1 MYQIVPLGKLLA
13 VPAPKKSTTMGVM
26 RRIFLLVFALIVA
39 LVACLGLLLY
49 RPSLWPE
56 VAARIG
62 AYPVEAPPSG
72 ERESPF
78 AKVEPQIKLQ
88 LPTLPPPDMTQ
99 QQKPAS
105 VENVTRPPAVYR
117 FPTGADIKIGAA
129 KPDIIAIFGP
139 PQVGVTGADRG
150 QLQERLIYTDRST
163 GQRTTI
169 AVVDG
174 KVTSAETVTAAEMTQ
189 E

>member
-1 MYQIVPLGKLLA
+1 
-13 VPAPKKSTTMGVM
+13 MGVM
-26 RRIFLLVFALIVA
+26 RRIFPLVFALIVV
-39 LVACLGLLLY
+39 LLACIGLLLY

-56 VAARIG
+56 VAAQIG
-62 AYPVEAPPSG
+62 AYPVEAPARG

-78 AKVEPQIKLQ
+78 AKVEPQIKVQ
-88 LPTLPPPDMTQ
+88 LPTLPPPDTTQ
-99 QQKPAS
+99 QQKPTP
-105 VENVTRPPAVYR
+105 VENATSTPAVYR
-117 FPTGADIKIGAA
+117 FPTGADIKIGAT

-169 AVVDG
+169 AVVNG
-174 KVTSAETVTAAEMTQ
+174 KVTSAETVTAVEMTQ